1 MEPEQLIN
9 LPPSSVG
16 VIISRGCET
25 NGDLIGLNL
34 MARVLREGKTVFL
47 VLYEPFLTFKANIE
61 KFGVS
66 LKDVLGKNLFILDVF
81 GSFKRIEREMEGI
94 IQIGGYIDDGVF
106 VERFDEMGKNMLE
119 GVSRDEEVWL
129 FGYMSSGACK
139 LFSNPLKTYRLMWSE
154 IHDVM
159 NTNGNV
165 RIVVMYNSEE
175 CPEIEEVLYLYAD
188 VVVEVLFDRGK
199 RSVLVTKGGV

>member
-1 MEPEQLIN
+1 
-9 LPPSSVG
+9 
-16 VIISRGCET
+16 
-25 NGDLIGLNL
+25 
-34 MARVLREGKTVFL
+34 
-47 VLYEPFLTFKANIE
+47 
-61 KFGVS
+61 
-66 LKDVLGKNLFILDVF
+66 
-81 GSFKRIEREMEGI
+81 
-94 IQIGGYIDDGVF
+94 
-106 VERFDEMGKNMLE
+106 
-119 GVSRDEEVWL
+119 
-129 FGYMSSGACK
+129 MSSGACK